1 MKKHTKTLLG
11 IGLLALLIIALTACE
26 ANGNDTLSG
35 SGTLSALK
43 VSVVP
48 EVSGKIVNINV
59 EEGSQ
64 VKAGDVLIQIEDD
77 VFAAQKDQAD
87 AAVAVAEATLSA
99 AQAQLA
105 YVKLQYELALDGARF
120 SDLQSRQSAWSQP
133 TSEDF
138 KPVWYY
144 TKAEQIAAAEKA
156 LDATLEKLE
165 ERHAMLENELE
176 KAGAKSFVDLEFKLA
191 EAQTRLTIANITF
204 ATAQASTDE
213 HLKEAAEN
221 AQDLAQSAFDNALKL
236 YNDALS
242 TSAAEDV
249 LNARAEVAVA
259 QSSYD
264 SAQDLLMSLRT
275 GEESGQVKVAQNAVI
290 QAEAAIEQAEAGL
303 LQAKAAQTLA
313 QLQQDRTQI
322 KAPIDGIVLTRNVE
336 LGDIAVAGGSVMTIA
351 EMSELDLIIY
361 VPETWYGQLK
371 LSQEVEI
378 KVDSFPNEVFKGK
391 VVKIA
396 DQAEFT
402 PRNVQTADGRATTVY
417 AVRIVVPNPQLRLKP
432 GMPADVDFGK

>member
-1 MKKHTKTLLG
+1 M
-11 IGLLALLIIALTACE
+11 
-26 ANGNDTLSG
+26 
-35 SGTLSALK
+35 
-43 VSVVP
+43 
-48 EVSGKIVNINV
+48 
-59 EEGSQ
+59 
-64 VKAGDVLIQIEDD
+64 
-77 VFAAQKDQAD
+77 
-87 AAVAVAEATLSA
+87 
-99 AQAQLA
+99 
-105 YVKLQYELALDGARF
+105 
-120 SDLQSRQSAWSQP
+120 
-133 TSEDF
+133 
-138 KPVWYY
+138 
-144 TKAEQIAAAEKA
+144 
-156 LDATLEKLE
+156 
-165 ERHAMLENELE
+165 
-176 KAGAKSFVDLEFKLA
+176 
-191 EAQTRLTIANITF
+191 
-204 ATAQASTDE
+204 
-213 HLKEAAEN
+213 
-221 AQDLAQSAFDNALKL
+221 
-236 YNDALS
+236 
-242 TSAAEDV
+242 

-303 LQAKAAQTLA
+303 LQAKAAQALA

>member
-1 MKKHTKTLLG
+1 
-11 IGLLALLIIALTACE
+11 
-26 ANGNDTLSG
+26 
-35 SGTLSALK
+35 
-43 VSVVP
+43 
-48 EVSGKIVNINV
+48 
-59 EEGSQ
+59 
-64 VKAGDVLIQIEDD
+64 
-77 VFAAQKDQAD
+77 
-87 AAVAVAEATLSA
+87 
-99 AQAQLA
+99 
-105 YVKLQYELALDGARF
+105 
-120 SDLQSRQSAWSQP
+120 
-133 TSEDF
+133 
-138 KPVWYY
+138 
-144 TKAEQIAAAEKA
+144 
-156 LDATLEKLE
+156 
-165 ERHAMLENELE
+165 
-176 KAGAKSFVDLEFKLA
+176 
-191 EAQTRLTIANITF
+191 
-204 ATAQASTDE
+204 
-213 HLKEAAEN
+213 
-221 AQDLAQSAFDNALKL
+221 
-236 YNDALS
+236 
-242 TSAAEDV
+242 
-249 LNARAEVAVA
+249 
-259 QSSYD
+259 
-264 SAQDLLMSLRT
+264 MSLRT

-303 LQAKAAQTLA
+303 LQAKAAKTLA